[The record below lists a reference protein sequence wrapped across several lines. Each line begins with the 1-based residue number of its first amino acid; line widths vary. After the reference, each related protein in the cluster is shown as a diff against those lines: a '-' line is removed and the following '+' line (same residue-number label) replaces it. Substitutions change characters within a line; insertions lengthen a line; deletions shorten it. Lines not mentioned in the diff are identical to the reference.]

1 MCSRFKDIRFGRVHL
16 SLSLLWF
23 WVWMGWEGTVR
34 VRHWLSARH
43 CESVLLWE
51 HHGVFEQEEKG
62 GKIIWHVVWMAST
75 EAWMETRICCLNW
88 AWSRRDGATRPDA
101 EMASAQS
108 PMLVHLNSACASAKI
123 QCVLLKPSF
132 HPPSIHPPWNPPST
146 RDDEIMAPSRCPN
159 PLSLRSRWCT
169 PDSQEAASLEKL
181 RRSWSEA
188 TLLDDCIGLGKILL
202 YCALNHG
209 TITVPGVAWDNQTNT
224 SAPRLSL
231 FSDELMDVLVGSLRA
246 SA

>member
-34 VRHWLSARH
+34 VRHWQSARH

-62 GKIIWHVVWMAST
+62 GKIIWHVAWMAST

-108 PMLVHLNSACASAKI
+108 PMLVHLNSVCASAKKSM
-123 QCVLLKPSF
+123 CSF
-132 HPPSIHPPWNPPST
+132 ETKLSSTIHPSTMKPPIHPW
-146 RDDEIMAPSRCPN
+146 
-159 PLSLRSRWCT
+159 RW
-169 PDSQEAASLEKL
+169 D
-181 RRSWSEA
+181 
-188 TLLDDCIGLGKILL
+188 
-202 YCALNHG
+202 HG
-209 TITVPGVAWDNQTNT
+209 TITVPKPTLTEVSLMYPWF
-224 SAPRLSL
+224 SRSRLLGKIAAVMIWSYTPGWL
-231 FSDELMDVLVGSLRA
+231 YWARKDIVVLR
-246 SA
+246 